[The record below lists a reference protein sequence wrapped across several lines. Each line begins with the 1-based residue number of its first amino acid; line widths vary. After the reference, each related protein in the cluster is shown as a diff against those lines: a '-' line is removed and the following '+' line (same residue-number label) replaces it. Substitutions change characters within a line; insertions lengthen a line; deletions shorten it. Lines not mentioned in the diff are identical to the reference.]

1 MCSLVTEEYSD
12 ERDTAHNP
20 TVDVDDDED
29 GEGRSWP
36 PDEVSSPEGNK
47 TVIL

>member
-1 MCSLVTEEYSD
+1 MCSLVTRQESD
-12 ERDTAHNP
+12 ERNTADNS
-20 TVDVDDDED
+20 TVEEVA
-29 GEGRSWP
+29 EGRSLA

>member
-1 MCSLVTEEYSD
+1 MCSLVTDEDSD

-20 TVDVDDDED
+20 TVGDDED
-29 GEGRSWP
+29 IEGRSWSP
-36 PDEVSSPEGNK
+36 AEVSSPEGNK